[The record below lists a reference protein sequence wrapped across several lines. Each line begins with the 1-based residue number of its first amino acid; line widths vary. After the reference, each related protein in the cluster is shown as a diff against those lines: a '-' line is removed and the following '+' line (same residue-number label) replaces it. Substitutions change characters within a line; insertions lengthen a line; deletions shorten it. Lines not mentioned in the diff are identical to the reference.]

1 MAWSVALEG
10 TTDCAAAMVMR
21 ESMHHDA
28 QLAKAIV
35 LQTGRNSSSA
45 GGVAPGLQGEIKQG
59 DTRRQTFKVKY
70 CA

>member
-28 QLAKAIV
+28 YLAKAIV
-35 LQTGRNSSSA
+35 LQTERKKLVGWRNSARIA
-45 GGVAPGLQGEIKQG
+45 G
-59 DTRRQTFKVKY
+59 
-70 CA
+70 